1 MPSQMRKPHRWRTW
15 TDPSSP
21 IELRIRDED
30 GVNPLREGFA
40 RGENF
45 NQASFTLPEW
55 FDADGIEAEFI
66 ENFRGVLFLRA
77 EDSSLF
83 APQGL
88 RFWKRGESLS
98 AVPVIVVPE

>member
-1 MPSQMRKPHRWRTW
+1 M
-15 TDPSSP
+15 
-21 IELRIRDED
+21 
-30 GVNPLREGFA
+30 REGFA

-66 ENFRGVLFLRA
+66 EDFRGVLFLRA
-77 EDSSLF
+77 EDGSLF
-83 APQGL
+83 ASQGL

-98 AVPVIVVPE
+98 AVPVIVVPEYLVLSSACIGAIQGHNLGSGLACCALPGQG